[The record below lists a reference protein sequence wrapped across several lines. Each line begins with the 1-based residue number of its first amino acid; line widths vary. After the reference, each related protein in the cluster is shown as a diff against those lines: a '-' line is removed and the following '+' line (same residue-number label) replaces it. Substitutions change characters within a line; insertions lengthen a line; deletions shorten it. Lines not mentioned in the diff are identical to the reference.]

1 MVVPLLT
8 KFQAPYRAAWRVR
21 LHVCRHLQTDVE
33 WKHGEFANSNT
44 NVLLIG
50 SPGSGKTT
58 VARLLGAM
66 MDRPVVDIDDD
77 HLEPF
82 WNMTVADKLSKVGGD
97 RFLEEEGKALLK
109 FDGKGKIVSLT
120 GSNPMHTE
128 AMRHIAKSGTV
139 FFIDCP
145 NKEIINRLNMMKVN
159 RIVGQGDGTSM
170 EEILKYRRQFY
181 EKHYDVRIVCDEGET
196 PESVANKIK
205 TKFDSFV
212 NDKGYVSTRGS
223 VIKPR
228 IPFFHTVLK
237 GLAEDGGLYTM
248 AGDMPRFTKG
258 QFDRLVHCSYRRR
271 ALGILEQLIHPFD
284 LSSKSL
290 QNFVNEAYHRDSF
303 ASDDIFPVRHL
314 AGNQYILELFHGPT
328 GSFKDGALQLMPM
341 FFTAAMDSE
350 RRFGDRNNYLILA
363 ATSGD
368 TGGAVLDGFSR
379 HAGGSGVGVVVLY
392 PSRGISQLQQHQ
404 MATMDGDNLRVIGVD
419 SDFDFCQTTVKRIFQ
434 DEEFADA
441 LQRQYSCKLSAAN
454 SLNWGRLLPQIVYHV
469 SGYLDLVKMRVISL
483 GDEIDVCIPTGNFGN
498 ILAAYYAKEM
508 GVPVRRLICASNSN
522 NVLTDFLNT
531 GNYDLTSRTLLRTAS
546 PAIDILKSSNLERL
560 LYHLHDN
567 NGAAVSQLYAD
578 LDKQRKF
585 SVSEEILRRIQGS
598 FVAGS
603 CDEQTCQQTVL
614 KTYQDTGYLLD
625 PHTAVAKSVAD
636 RLGGTSCPVL
646 ISGTAH
652 YAKFADSVLPF
663 IGQMTSSDDLS
674 VSELIGKSLDLKTRP
689 AMHRDL
695 ESMTRK
701 PVVHKETCSAD
712 YENVKRLVRN
722 FVEKLN
728 S

>member
-1 MVVPLLT
+1 MVISRLT
-8 KFQAPYRAAWRVR
+8 KTLLRYRASWQIRNNLCR
-21 LHVCRHLQTDVE
+21 LLQTDVD
-33 WKHGEFANSNT
+33 WKNGEFANSTT

-66 MDRPVVDIDDD
+66 MNRPVVDIDDD
-77 HLEPF
+77 HLEPY

-97 RFLEEEGKALLK
+97 RFLEEEGKALLQ
-109 FDGKGKIVSLT
+109 FDGTGQIVSLT
-120 GSNPMHTE
+120 GSNPMHYE
-128 AMRHIAKSGTV
+128 AMTHIAKSGTV
-139 FFIDCP
+139 FFLDCP
-145 NKEIINRLNMMKVN
+145 NKDIINRLNMMKVN
-159 RIVGQGDGTSM
+159 RIVGQGDGASM

-181 EKHYDVRIVCDEGET
+181 EKHYDVRIVCEDEET
-196 PESVANKIK
+196 PESIASKIK

-223 VIKPR
+223 ITKPR
-228 IPFFHTVLK
+228 VPFFHTVLK

-248 AGDMPRFTKG
+248 AGDLPRFTNG
-258 QFDRLVHCSYRRR
+258 QLDRFVHYDYRER

-284 LSSKSL
+284 LSPRLL
-290 QNFVNEAYHRDSF
+290 QDFMNDAYHRESF
-303 ASDDIFPVRHL
+303 ASEDIFPVRHL
-314 AGNQYILELFHGPT
+314 AGNQYVLELFHGPT

-341 FFTAAMDSE
+341 FFTAAMETE
-350 RRFGDRNNYLILA
+350 RRFGERNTYLIVV

-379 HAGGSGVGVVVLY
+379 HAGRSGVGVVVLY

-404 MATMDGDNLRVIGVD
+404 MTTMAGENLRVIGVD
-419 SDFDFCQTTVKRIFQ
+419 SDFDFCQTTVKQIFQ
-434 DEEFADA
+434 DEEFADV
-441 LQRQYSCKLSAAN
+441 LQRDHSCKLSAAN
-454 SLNWGRLLPQIVYHV
+454 SLNWGRLLPQIVYHI
-469 SGYLDLVKMRVISL
+469 SGYLDLVKMRVISI

-522 NVLTDFLNT
+522 NVLTDFFKT

-560 LYHLHDN
+560 LYHAHDN

-578 LDKQRKF
+578 LDRQGRF
-585 SVSEEILRRIQGS
+585 SVSDEVLGRIQSS

-603 CDEQTCQQTVL
+603 CDEETCQQTVL
-614 KTYQDTGYLLD
+614 NTYKDTGYLLD

-636 RLGGTSCPVL
+636 RLGDRSCPML

-663 IGQMTSSDDLS
+663 LGQMTSSEDGS
-674 VSELIGKSLDLKTRP
+674 VSDLIRKSLELKPRP

-695 ESMTRK
+695 KDMTTK
-701 PVVHKETCSAD
+701 PVVHRGTSSAD
-712 YENVKRLVRN
+712 YESVKRHVRD
-722 FVEKLN
+722 FVEHLD